1 VRNKREKKAMANVL
15 VHEHGKPTMQK
26 ITRLFDHA
34 GPHMLGTRRLD
45 QMVSATVIRD
55 ASTVSTV
62 ATSVGTSKT
71 STASAVTRGVVGG
84 LVAGPLGALIGGSGA
99 AQNTASTTVSV
110 QTTVTDVYMQL
121 QFKHEVGP
129 IAVQV
134 KDEEAFSIIHTYVGC
149 SEWTQAQLDEADGVS
164 SRLTTLQKIRLN
176 AEKAR
181 EIEDEAASEIAGK
194 YMLIS
199 LLITLSGFITYAV
212 LNPGASIFLGFIFSG
227 IISAI
232 AYAVAYAFSA
242 K

>member
-149 SEWTQAQLDEADGVS
+149 SEWTQAQLDEAKSLVS
-164 SRLTTLQKIRLN
+164 ALRARKKIEFE
-176 AEKAR
+176 AERAR
-181 EIEDEAASEIAGK
+181 KIEDAAASKIAKK
-194 YMLIS
+194 YMF
-199 LLITLSGFITYAV
+199 ITLIIALSAFTTYAV
-212 LNPGASIFLGFIFSG
+212 LNPGASIFLGYIFSG

-232 AYAVAYAFSA
+232 VYAVAYALSA

>member
-15 VHEHGKPTMQK
+15 VHEHGKPIMQK

-45 QMVSATVIRD
+45 QMISATVIRD

-71 STASAVTRGVVGG
+71 STTSAVARGVVGG
-84 LVAGPLGALIGGSGA
+84 IVAGPLGALIGGTGA
-99 AQNTASTTVSV
+99 SQNTASTTVSV

-129 IAVQV
+129 IAIQV

-149 SEWTQAQLDEADGVS
+149 SEWTQAQLDEAKSLVS
-164 SRLTTLQKIRLN
+164 ALRARKKIEFE
-176 AEKAR
+176 AERAR
-181 EIEDEAASEIAGK
+181 KIEDAAASKIAKK
-194 YMLIS
+194 YMF
-199 LLITLSGFITYAV
+199 ITLIIALSAFTTYAV
-212 LNPGASIFLGFIFSG
+212 LNPGASIFLGYIFSG

-232 AYAVAYAFSA
+232 VYAVAYALSA